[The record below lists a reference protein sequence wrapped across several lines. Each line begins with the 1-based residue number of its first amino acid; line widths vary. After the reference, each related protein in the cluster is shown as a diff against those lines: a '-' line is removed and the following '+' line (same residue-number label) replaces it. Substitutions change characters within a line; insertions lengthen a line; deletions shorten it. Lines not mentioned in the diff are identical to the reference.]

1 MREVDGWLFSGW
13 KAVLLCADAGG
24 SKGNAD
30 ANGVL
35 CTEAGSEAAAR
46 QGNLVFVTVRDGL
59 FIARGK
65 KNRKKIGSSQPQV
78 WHCCVEL
85 SQIWTALSA
94 RTPWQPVLRHCL
106 SSSFSWCVEL
116 WSFEA
121 PFSPKTICHGEK
133 VGSQSRGGREFY
145 RSCIQYQER
154 CLSLIHGERLGG
166 WWQFLPSQKG
176 VRSEAKNLVTVGLF
190 NENPPQ
196 THPTVVCPMQ
206 GMAES

>member
-1 MREVDGWLFSGW
+1 MGGCSLAERQFYCVLMLEGAKAMRMPMECFAQRLEA
-13 KAVLLCADAGG
+13 KLLLTRGIW
-24 SKGNAD
+24 S
-30 ANGVL
+30 L
-35 CTEAGSEAAAR
+35 SQSEMVCLL
-46 QGNLVFVTVRDGL
+46 QEE
-59 FIARGK
+59 K

-106 SSSFSWCVEL
+106 SSSFSWYVEL

-166 WWQFLPSQKG
+166 WWQFLPSQEG
-176 VRSEAKNLVTVGLF
+176 VRSEAKNLVTVELF

-206 GMAES
+206 GVAES